1 MPQECHDQTTKARLA
16 LANRPCAAVKETA
29 SGTKI
34 QVVVA
39 GYNGWAEI
47 EARSHDAQVIDSV
60 DMYDLRTQV
69 FENSKRFFVPVVLG
83 ASADLADLW

>member
-1 MPQECHDQTTKARLA
+1 MPQERHGETPKARLA
-16 LANRPCAAVKETA
+16 LANRPCAAVKKTA
-29 SGTKI
+29 SRTEI
-34 QVVVA
+34 QVIVTC
-39 GYNGWAEI
+39 YNRRTEI
-47 EARSHDAQVIDSV
+47 EARLNDTQVIDSV